1 MKKTKPKDEVDISEI
16 VITLWKGKFKILL
29 IVMITVI
36 FTIYSKLNSKI
47 EQTLYTATT
56 QIIPMSTFDNYKFDA
71 FNNYLLKSEIKKM
84 DFELIYDGANSKK
97 NKLSDTILKLRTA
110 SQRLFENT
118 FLNQIDDVYLFD
130 LFINK
135 LNQKDLFINAIKKF
149 DLLKKSDY
157 KNNKD
162 YENAVLKLASSIYI
176 DDTLV
181 KSEKKANIQ
190 FQTYNKITWIKL
202 LEYLDKSVNL
212 EIQNYLKNNFELYI
226 LSSEREKKYL
236 LEDIEFEITNN
247 LDDEKI
253 INILMRL
260 KKRTE
265 ESRTIKRL
273 RDLYNNT
280 PIIESNNF
288 IAAKLDIQ
296 STNFKSTKT
305 QDSTSTINQL
315 ILISILLGTIL
326 GILYVL
332 IANIIQK
339 MKQLKL

>member
-1 MKKTKPKDEVDISEI
+1 MKKTKPKDEVDLSEI
-16 VITLWKGKFKILL
+16 VIILWKGKFKILL

-36 FTIYSKLNSKI
+36 FTFFSKLNSKV

-71 FNNYLLKSEIKKM
+71 FNNYLLKSKIKEM
-84 DFELIYDGANSKK
+84 DVDLNYFVSNSKK
-97 NKLSDTILKLRTA
+97 NISNDTFLELSTT

-118 FLNQIDDVYLFD
+118 FLNQIDDVYLYD

-135 LNQKDLFINAIKKF
+135 LNQKDLFIYAIKKF

-157 KNNKD
+157 QNNKD
-162 YENAVLKLASSIYI
+162 YENAVLKLASLIYI
-176 DDTLV
+176 DNSLAKT
-181 KSEKKANIQ
+181 EKKANIQ

-212 EIQNYLKNNFELYI
+212 EIQNYLKNNFEEFI
-226 LSSEREKKYL
+226 LNSEREKKYL

-253 INILMRL
+253 VKNLIKL
-260 KKRTE
+260 KKKIE
-265 ESRTIKRL
+265 ESRTTKRL
-273 RDLYNNT
+273 QNLYNNT
-280 PIIESNNF
+280 PIKKSNNF
-288 IAAKLDIQ
+288 FAANLDIQ

-305 QDSTSTINQL
+305 QNSTINQL
-315 ILISILLGTIL
+315 ILISIFLGTFL

-339 MKQLKL
+339 RNS